1 MISPYAPFLDTFS
14 MDRAKA
20 EKYKDTEDSIEIR
33 RIGTAIDAIVIEM
46 DAAHMFSTEQTI
58 RFISEWR
65 KAAAWINESSEPTL
79 SRTSVYKFFMSDAIT
94 KMIASLEKTIA

>member
-20 EKYKDTEDSIEIR
+20 EKYEDTEDPIEIR
-33 RIGTAIDAIVIEM
+33 RIRTAVDAVEIEM
-46 DAAHMFSTEQTI
+46 DATLMFSTEQTM

-65 KAAAWINESSEPTL
+65 KVITWINEGSEPTF